1 MNQNKNWLQ
10 NKNCSCNRGCPLHC
24 PAQSNNNDG
33 QLTTSGSIN
42 LNYRYNQNSL
52 LTKSLESNP
61 FNQSNLNCNKN
72 EQNYPQHLKSVSNLP
87 KTNDFE
93 INEQHENYT
102 SKPHFVEKTKLCVPK
117 AAQSYK
123 IICNKPIAN
132 ISSASNPIYSQSFG
146 ITNNNSLIN
155 SSKQNKTLT
164 LTNDKSNVFSKWT
177 SGWFSTKNEEKIK
190 KQHLPEYNVLL
201 LGGTGT
207 GKSTT
212 INAYANYVKFASIG
226 EAQKQKNFVELIS
239 SFFKLSHPDTDEE
252 FCIKSGFDSN
262 EFDTGN
268 SQSRTKMPMA
278 YKFMFKDKV
287 IRLIDTP
294 GIGDTNGLMAD
305 RINFENILKYL
316 KNYNTLHGIIILIK
330 ANETRD
336 LTVFRYCITELFKRL
351 HRSAS
356 ENVFFCFTFSRT
368 TFYKP
373 GDGLQIMNNL
383 LKEEF
388 PDAQLA
394 LKSKVNCFFIDNEAY
409 RYLVAKKEGY
419 PFKNYQLKT
428 FTEAWNISSAQTND
442 MLQRIIET
450 TPHNLKTTFWL
461 NMAQNFIIKLA
472 DPIVQ
477 LQRTIFANINTIKH
491 QKECIESGNST
502 IDFLIK
508 TINMKVSEQEFVNL
522 EKPMTVCVSKNCPK
536 SKNLERKQK
545 VKNFTLC
552 CKDCHV
558 QYVNE
563 KEKGNSFFLKYK
575 FNVKTKTKFL
585 NFVGAKLLKDCI
597 IFKNNNNKFLKNCNK
612 CGCSFK
618 EHMQLHRVQMAVE
631 KEVVNPAKLKEL
643 NELLKSK
650 EKDDNLSQRI
660 IDVLQANIK
669 EREEEMQ
676 TIQWVASQFGYL
688 LNKHSNSVYIFVNI
702 FLKLFLVS

>member
-1 MNQNKNWLQ
+1 ESGAGKSTSINAIANYMKYTSIDEAARQNFIDLIPSKFTLGDDSDNMITISSGGIDAKAIDNERMESGKSSTKEPKSYLFKQNNTTVRFIDTPEETISLNNSRKFIYQMAEPMVDLSLNLEINIKHIQNQENELLDVNKDKLELARSLNILIDDLIMDKLPYPTTVCTA
-10 NKNCSCNRGCPLHC
+10 NKCTTIIVKENGNQVTHYGTRCHENC
-24 PAQSNNNDG
+24 
-33 QLTTSGSIN
+33 QLTGVANNVTGDRI
-42 LNYRYNQNSL
+42 
-52 LTKSLESNP
+52 LE
-61 FNQSNLNCNKN
+61 NCW
-72 EQNYPQHLKSVSNLP
+72 
-87 KTNDFE
+87 
-93 INEQHENYT
+93 
-102 SKPHFVEKTKLCVPK
+102 
-117 AAQSYK
+117 AMA
-123 IICNKPIAN
+123 
-132 ISSASNPIYSQSFG
+132 
-146 ITNNNSLIN
+146 
-155 SSKQNKTLT
+155 
-164 LTNDKSNVFSKWT
+164 
-177 SGWFSTKNEEKIK
+177 
-190 KQHLPEYNVLL
+190 
-201 LGGTGT
+201 GT
-207 GKSTT
+207 GKC
-212 INAYANYVKFASIG
+212 A
-226 EAQKQKNFVELIS
+226 KN
-239 SFFKLSHPDTDEE
+239 
-252 FCIKSGFDSN
+252 
-262 EFDTGN
+262 
-268 SQSRTKMPMA
+268 
-278 YKFMFKDKV
+278 
-287 IRLIDTP
+287 
-294 GIGDTNGLMAD
+294 
-305 RINFENILKYL
+305 
-316 KNYNTLHGIIILIK
+316 
-330 ANETRD
+330 
-336 LTVFRYCITELFKRL
+336 
-351 HRSAS
+351 
-356 ENVFFCFTFSRT
+356 RT

-388 PDAQLA
+388 PNAQLA

-508 TINMKVSEQEFVNL
+508 TINMKVIEQEFVNL
-522 EKPMTVCVSKNCPK
+522 EKPMTVCASKNCPK

-563 KEKGNSFFLKYK
+563 KEKG
-575 FNVKTKTKFL
+575 
-585 NFVGAKLLKDCI
+585 AKLLKDCI
-597 IFKNNNNKFLKNCNK
+597 IFKNNDNKFLKNCNK

-688 LNKHSNSVYIFVNI
+688 LNKHSNSSVTQFIEPYLKFVIEEEQVKMQSIENYPDDVFKMLKNVENVQREYSEYIENLPEENKQFLQLENI
-702 FLKLFLVS
+702 ETIADTLRHLKFSGHQFGMLIDKILITNEQEVLKNHFERVGVDMS